1 MSDRSGLPPVPQTVR
16 SSAASEAGS
25 SQGVPHGTGWAPHD
39 APSAAELLD
48 AVREFLES
56 EVFPVVEGR
65 VRFHVRVATNVVAM
79 VARELV
85 LGPGQAGEHAARL
98 AGLGVADEAQLAE
111 AIRSGSLDERRNE
124 VIAAV
129 RATVADKLAV
139 ANPAYVRPL
148 EPGASSG

>member
-1 MSDRSGLPPVPQTVR
+1 
-16 SSAASEAGS
+16 
-25 SQGVPHGTGWAPHD
+25 
-39 APSAAELLD
+39 LLD

-56 EVFPVVEGR
+56 EVLPVVEGR

-85 LGPGQAGEHAARL
+85 LGPGHADEHAARL

-129 RATVADKLAV
+129 RATVAAKLAV

-148 EPGASSG
+148 EPDESSG